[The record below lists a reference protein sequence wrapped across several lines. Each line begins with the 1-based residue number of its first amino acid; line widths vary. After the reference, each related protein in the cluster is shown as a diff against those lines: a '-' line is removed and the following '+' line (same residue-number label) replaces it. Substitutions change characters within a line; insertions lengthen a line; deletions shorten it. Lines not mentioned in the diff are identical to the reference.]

1 LLLEPAEIAATIA
14 DDGFDRR
21 NSDVIEPALAA
32 RGMVDFEGFADSW
45 NDLGMDLFM
54 ADGGRYR
61 RRRHVVF
68 NRSALGLERQPHRA
82 HFQSRDYNSLNG
94 GVARWF
100 DPVKDDIAAHP
111 ALLAVIDLGYEIFN
125 AVAPRP
131 LWEIE
136 LHQFR
141 ITAAPG
147 EEGRPTPEG
156 MHRDGV
162 DYVMVML
169 IKRENIESGV
179 TSIADCNGA
188 SLGSFTLAQPMDATF
203 VDDRRAFHGVT
214 PIVPIDPAL
223 PAWRDVLVAT
233 FRGR

>member
-1 LLLEPAEIAATIA
+1 MLLDPAEIAAVIA
-14 DDGFDRR
+14 ADGFDRR

-32 RGMVDFEGFADSW
+32 RGMVDFAGFAESW
-45 NDLGMDLFM
+45 NDLGVDLFM

-61 RRRHVVF
+61 RRRHAVF
-68 NRSALGLERQPHRA
+68 NRTVFGLKRQPHRA

-111 ALLAVIDLGYEIFN
+111 ALLAALDLSHEIFN
-125 AVAPRP
+125 AVSPHP

-169 IKRENIESGV
+169 IRRENIESGV
-179 TSIADCNGA
+179 TGIADCNGA

-203 VDDRRAFHGVT
+203 VDDRRVFHGVT
-214 PIVPIDPAL
+214 PIVPVDPVL

-233 FRGR
+233 FRRG